1 MSANGD
7 TSGRSSARLAGLSF
21 EGSGAEPSCLV
32 PAVPLALVEALQ
44 AETPNHQPER
54 CVPARGFTGLCL
66 ACQQSV
72 HERVGAFALRDG
84 KSVAYH
90 VLQALLTGLARQEA
104 RLTL

>member
-21 EGSGAEPSCLV
+21 EGSGAEPSSLV
-32 PAVPLALVEALQ
+32 PTVQLALVEALQ